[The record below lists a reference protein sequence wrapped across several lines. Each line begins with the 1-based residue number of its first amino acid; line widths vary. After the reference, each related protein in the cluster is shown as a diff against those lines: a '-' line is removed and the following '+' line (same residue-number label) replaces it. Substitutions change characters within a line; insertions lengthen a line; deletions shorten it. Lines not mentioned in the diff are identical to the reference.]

1 MNNNSEFTIRQEVPA
16 DFSIVENLTRE
27 AFWNVYRPGCLEH
40 YVLHC
45 YRSRPEFIPE
55 LSLVVERECE
65 GASGGENGDA
75 GSANREGA
83 DGGEKCREIVAHV
96 MFSWSEILLDED
108 CPCASAAENGSATA
122 EASEANR
129 RLKMMTFG
137 PISVRPDLQRQGIG
151 KMLLDY
157 AMERA
162 REMGGGCLAM
172 CGNIR
177 FYGKCGFEVAT
188 TKGVRY
194 ADDPDGDAPY
204 FLIRELTPGF
214 LNGVHGTYKDPQ
226 GYFVSETEAEEFDKQ
241 FPPKEKKVLPGQ
253 LTH

>member
-1 MNNNSEFTIRQEVPA
+1 MNKNSEYTIRQEVPA

-45 YRSRPEFIPE
+45 YRSRPDFIPE
-55 LSLVVERECE
+55 LSLVVERE
-65 GASGGENGDA
+65 G
-75 GSANREGA
+75 
-83 DGGEKCREIVAHV
+83 EIVAHV
-96 MFSWSEILLDED
+96 MFSWSEILLDEN
-108 CPCASAAENGSATA
+108 CPRALSAAVDGSA
-122 EASEANR
+122 NR
-129 RLKMMTFG
+129 HLKMMTFG

-194 ADDPDGDAPY
+194 VDDPDGDAPY

-214 LNGVHGTYKDPQ
+214 LEGVRGTYKDPQ

-241 FPPKEKKVLPGQ
+241 FPPKEKKVQPGQ

>member
-1 MNNNSEFTIRQEVPA
+1 MNINSEYTIRQEVPA

-27 AFWNVYRPGCLEH
+27 AFWNVYHPGCSEH

-45 YRSRPEFIPE
+45 FRDRPDFIPE
-55 LSLVVERECE
+55 LSLVVERECC
-65 GASGGENGDA
+65 G
-75 GSANREGA
+75 
-83 DGGEKCREIVAHV
+83 CQREIVAHV
-96 MFSWSEILLDED
+96 MFAWSEILLDGD
-108 CPCASAAENGSATA
+108 CPRALVAERNGL
-122 EASEANR
+122 ANR

-151 KMLLDY
+151 KMLLDF

-162 REMGGGCLAM
+162 REMGGGCIAM

-214 LNGVHGTYKDPQ
+214 LDGVRGTYKDPE
-226 GYFVSETEAEEFDKQ
+226 GYFVSETETEEFDKR
-241 FPPKEKKVLPGQ
+241 FPLKEKKVLPGQ

>member
-1 MNNNSEFTIRQEVPA
+1 MNKNSEYTIRQEVPA

-55 LSLVVERECE
+55 LSLVVEREC
-65 GASGGENGDA
+65 
-75 GSANREGA
+75 
-83 DGGEKCREIVAHV
+83 GEKCREIVAHV

-108 CPCASAAENGSATA
+108 CPRALAATTGDQAMNGSVMVKSPDAI
-122 EASEANR
+122 R

-137 PISVRPDLQRQGIG
+137 PISVRPDLQRRGIG

-214 LNGVHGTYKDPQ
+214 LEGVRGTYKDPQ

-241 FPPKEKKVLPGQ
+241 FPPKEKKVQPGQ

>member
-1 MNNNSEFTIRQEVPA
+1 MNINSEYTIRQEVPA

-27 AFWNVYRPGCLEH
+27 AFWNVYHPGCSEH

-45 YRSRPEFIPE
+45 FRDRPDFIPE
-55 LSLVVERECE
+55 LSLVVERECC
-65 GASGGENGDA
+65 G
-75 GSANREGA
+75 
-83 DGGEKCREIVAHV
+83 CQREIVAHV
-96 MFSWSEILLDED
+96 MFAWSEILLDGD
-108 CPCASAAENGSATA
+108 CPRALATERNGL
-122 EASEANR
+122 ANR

-137 PISVRPDLQRQGIG
+137 PISVRPDLQRRGIG
-151 KMLLDY
+151 KMLLDF

-162 REMGGGCLAM
+162 REMGGGCIAM

-194 ADDPDGDAPY
+194 ADDPDGDSPY
-204 FLIRELTPGF
+204 FLIQELTPGF
-214 LNGVHGTYKDPQ
+214 LDGVRGTYKDPE
-226 GYFVSETEAEEFDKQ
+226 GYFVSKAEAEEFDKR
-241 FPPKEKKVLPGQ
+241 FPLKEKKVLPGQ

>member
-1 MNNNSEFTIRQEVPA
+1 MNINSEYTIRQEVPA

-27 AFWNVYRPGCLEH
+27 AFWNVYHPGCSEH

-45 YRSRPEFIPE
+45 FRDRPDFIPE
-55 LSLVVERECE
+55 LSLVVERECC
-65 GASGGENGDA
+65 D
-75 GSANREGA
+75 
-83 DGGEKCREIVAHV
+83 CQREIVAHV
-96 MFSWSEILLDED
+96 MFAWSEILLDGD
-108 CPCASAAENGSATA
+108 CPRALAAERNGL
-122 EASEANR
+122 ANR

-137 PISVRPDLQRQGIG
+137 PISVRPDLQRRGIG
-151 KMLLDY
+151 KMLLDF

-162 REMGGGCLAM
+162 REMGGGCIAM

-204 FLIRELTPGF
+204 FLIQELTPGF
-214 LNGVHGTYKDPQ
+214 LDGVRGTYKDPE
-226 GYFVSETEAEEFDKQ
+226 GYFVSETETEEFDKR
-241 FPPKEKKVLPGQ
+241 FPLKEKKVLPGQ

>member
-1 MNNNSEFTIRQEVPA
+1 
-16 DFSIVENLTRE
+16 
-27 AFWNVYRPGCLEH
+27 
-40 YVLHC
+40 
-45 YRSRPEFIPE
+45 
-55 LSLVVERECE
+55 
-65 GASGGENGDA
+65 
-75 GSANREGA
+75 
-83 DGGEKCREIVAHV
+83 
-96 MFSWSEILLDED
+96 
-108 CPCASAAENGSATA
+108 
-122 EASEANR
+122 
-129 RLKMMTFG
+129 MMTFG

-204 FLIRELTPGF
+204 FLIRELTPRF
-214 LNGVHGTYKDPQ
+214 LEGVRGTYKDPQ

-253 LTH
+253 LAH

>member
-1 MNNNSEFTIRQEVPA
+1 MNKNSEYTIRQEVPA

-45 YRSRPEFIPE
+45 YRSRPDFIPE
-55 LSLVVERECE
+55 LSLVVERE
-65 GASGGENGDA
+65 G
-75 GSANREGA
+75 
-83 DGGEKCREIVAHV
+83 EIVAHV
-96 MFSWSEILLDED
+96 MFSWSEILLDEN
-108 CPCASAAENGSATA
+108 CPCALAAATGDLAMNGSVMVKSP
-122 EASEANR
+122 EAIR

-151 KMLLDY
+151 KMLLDF

-214 LNGVHGTYKDPQ
+214 LEGVRGTYKDPQ
-226 GYFVSETEAEEFDKQ
+226 GYFVSETEAGEFDKQ

-253 LTH
+253 LAH

>member
-1 MNNNSEFTIRQEVPA
+1 MNKNSEYTIRQEVPA

-27 AFWNVYRPGCLEH
+27 AFWNVYHPGCSEH

-45 YRSRPEFIPE
+45 FRDRPDFIPE
-55 LSLVVERECE
+55 LSLVVEREC
-65 GASGGENGDA
+65 
-75 GSANREGA
+75 
-83 DGGEKCREIVAHV
+83 GEKCREIVAHV

-108 CPCASAAENGSATA
+108 NPRALSAAERNGL
-122 EASEANR
+122 ANR

-188 TKGVRY
+188 AKGVRY

-214 LNGVHGTYKDPQ
+214 LEGVRGTYKDPQ

>member
-1 MNNNSEFTIRQEVPA
+1 MNINSEYTIRQEVPA

-27 AFWNVYRPGCLEH
+27 AFWNVYHPGCSEH

-45 YRSRPEFIPE
+45 FRDRPDFIPE
-55 LSLVVERECE
+55 LSLVVERECC
-65 GASGGENGDA
+65 G
-75 GSANREGA
+75 
-83 DGGEKCREIVAHV
+83 CQREIVAHV
-96 MFSWSEILLDED
+96 MFAWSEILLDGD
-108 CPCASAAENGSATA
+108 CPRALAAERNGL
-122 EASEANR
+122 ANR

-137 PISVRPDLQRQGIG
+137 PISVRPDLQRRGIG
-151 KMLLDY
+151 KMLLDF

-162 REMGGGCLAM
+162 REMGGGCIAM

-214 LNGVHGTYKDPQ
+214 LDGVRGTYKDPE
-226 GYFVSETEAEEFDKQ
+226 GYFVSEAETEEFDKR
-241 FPPKEKKVLPGQ
+241 FPLKEKKVLPGQ

>member
-1 MNNNSEFTIRQEVPA
+1 MNINSEYTIRQEVPA

-27 AFWNVYRPGCLEH
+27 AFWNVYHPGCSEH

-45 YRSRPEFIPE
+45 FRDRPDFIPE
-55 LSLVVERECE
+55 LSLVVERECC
-65 GASGGENGDA
+65 G
-75 GSANREGA
+75 
-83 DGGEKCREIVAHV
+83 CQREIVAHV
-96 MFSWSEILLDED
+96 MFAWSEILLDGD
-108 CPCASAAENGSATA
+108 CPRALAAERNGL
-122 EASEANR
+122 ANR

-137 PISVRPDLQRQGIG
+137 PISVRPDLQRRGIG
-151 KMLLDY
+151 KMLLDF

-162 REMGGGCLAM
+162 REMGGGCIAM

-214 LNGVHGTYKDPQ
+214 LDGVRGTYKDPE
-226 GYFVSETEAEEFDKQ
+226 GYFVSETETEEFDKR
-241 FPPKEKKVLPGQ
+241 FPLKEKKVLPGQ

>member
-1 MNNNSEFTIRQEVPA
+1 MNINSEYTIRQEVPA

-27 AFWNVYRPGCLEH
+27 AFWNVYHPGCSEH

-45 YRSRPEFIPE
+45 FRDRPDFIPE
-55 LSLVVERECE
+55 LSLVVERECC
-65 GASGGENGDA
+65 G
-75 GSANREGA
+75 
-83 DGGEKCREIVAHV
+83 CQREIVAHV
-96 MFSWSEILLDED
+96 MFAWSEILLDGD
-108 CPCASAAENGSATA
+108 CPRALAAERNGS
-122 EASEANR
+122 ANR
-129 RLKMMTFG
+129 RLKMMMFG
-137 PISVRPDLQRQGIG
+137 PISVRPDLQRRGIG
-151 KMLLDY
+151 KMLLDF

-162 REMGGGCLAM
+162 REMGGGCIAM

-204 FLIRELTPGF
+204 FLIRELAPGF
-214 LNGVHGTYKDPQ
+214 LDGVRGTYKDPE
-226 GYFVSETEAEEFDKQ
+226 GYFVSETETEEFDKR
-241 FPPKEKKVLPGQ
+241 FPLKEKKVLPGQ